1 MKKKLILSLVIVL
14 AIIASTLFLRGGL
27 TYLITSLMTL
37 VIMGTIY
44 MNRPGAMKMTRWAK
58 ANPKKTQFLIAGMHL
73 ILLVMGIF
81 AGYNFKELG
90 YELPG
95 TATYVFSAI
104 TIISYLSVD
113 FLPKRRT
120 IAIPQKV
127 NRQRIAYMGI
137 VLSSF
142 VMMVIFGNKLQDK
155 YPNSL
160 IANLVK
166 SIDQKIFPDNSTEYE
181 FLYDT
186 AIEPGFSKNYNQ
198 ASGDES
204 SSMAVFASYNN
215 ETILPPPELKKQS
228 KANLKAEKKAKKFEK
243 KKTKLMNQ
251 LGKKRM
257 SLAAGLT
264 TGAVLLIIL
273 LVLAACTGACL
284 IVGGVA
290 ALIDGEIL
298 GLLAILG
305 GVGIGYLSIKG
316 IGNVSK
322 KDREKQQSEPKQK
335 SELKP

>member
-1 MKKKLILSLVIVL
+1 MKKKLILSVVIVL

-27 TYLITSLMTL
+27 TYFITSLMAL

-44 MNRPGAMKMTRWAK
+44 MNRSGAMKMTRWAK

-73 ILLVMGIF
+73 MLLVMGIF
-81 AGYNFKELG
+81 AGYNLKELG

-104 TIISYLSVD
+104 IIISYLSVD

-120 IAIPQKV
+120 IAIPQEV
-127 NRQRIAYMGI
+127 NRQRLAYMGI
-137 VLSSF
+137 ALSSF
-142 VMMVIFGNKLQDK
+142 VMMVLFGNKLQDK

-160 IANLVK
+160 IADTVR
-166 SIDQKIFPDNSTEYE
+166 SIDQTIFPENNTEFEY
-181 FLYDT
+181 LSDT
-186 AIEPGFSKNYNQ
+186 ALEPGFSKNYEQ

-204 SSMAVFASYNN
+204 TSMVIFASFEN
-215 ETILPPPELKKQS
+215 ETILPPPDLKKQS

-243 KKTKLMNQ
+243 KKTRLMNQ

-290 ALIDGEIL
+290 ALIDGELL
-298 GLLAILG
+298 GILAILAG
-305 GVGIGYLSIKG
+305 AGIGYLSIKG
-316 IGNVSK
+316 IGNVSR
-322 KDREKQQSEPKQK
+322 KDKEKQQNEQTQK